1 MGGGS
6 RKRDEGREEAVDPED
21 DPASQ
26 VTSAE
31 QRRGDEGSSEQ
42 DADNSSKV
50 AADGDQATPS
60 AGSSKGQLKILLTI
74 KIYTQRKSRRPSSPT
89 RERCKAASSGE

>member
-6 RKRDEGREEAVDPED
+6 RKREEAVDYDHE
-21 DPASQ
+21 PAFHE
-26 VTSAE
+26 TSAE

-42 DADNSSKV
+42 DADGSSKV

-74 KIYTQRKSRRPSSPT
+74 KIYTPRKSRRPSSPT